1 MAEKRTK
8 EGMKKKCEYI
18 NRYNREKQTP
28 IAFRFN
34 HETDKD
40 ILQHLDKI
48 DNKTKYIKD
57 LIRAD
62 MKKSK

>member
-1 MAEKRTK
+1 MEKRTA
-8 EGMKKKCEYI
+8 EGTKKKMDYI

-34 HETDKD
+34 HKTDKD
-40 ILQHLDKI
+40 ILEFLDKI
-48 DNKTKYIKD
+48 DNKTKYIKE

-62 MKKSK
+62 MKKKI